1 MRSGGARRNRIA
13 SPSANCT
20 SSVDRFRSRVRASL
34 PKRAAIQPVSKLTI
48 VGVARHWAEA
58 WHGGDPAGMAA
69 CLHPDLDHRILQ
81 VASGEGDAVETV
93 RDLLGVQAQLGRSVN
108 PAARKVEVRVLDVHG
123 RSASA
128 RVDLG
133 PWCAYVHLAAHRQ
146 GWGIAS
152 VMWEWQGGPAV

>member
-1 MRSGGARRNRIA
+1 MPRGA
-13 SPSANCT
+13 
-20 SSVDRFRSRVRASL
+20 FRSSLLLVGTLGFADASTEASAPPRSL
-34 PKRAAIQPVSKLTI
+34 QLRHPADLEAI
-48 VGVARHWAEA
+48 VGVARQWAEA

-81 VASGEGDAVETV
+81 VASGEGDAMETV
-93 RDLLGVQAQLGRSVN
+93 RDLLGVQSQLGRSVN
-108 PAARKVEVRVLDVHG
+108 PSARKVDVRVLDVHG

-133 PWCAYVHLAAHRQ
+133 PWCAFIHLAAHRQ

-152 VMWEWQGGPAV
+152 VLWEWQGGPRT